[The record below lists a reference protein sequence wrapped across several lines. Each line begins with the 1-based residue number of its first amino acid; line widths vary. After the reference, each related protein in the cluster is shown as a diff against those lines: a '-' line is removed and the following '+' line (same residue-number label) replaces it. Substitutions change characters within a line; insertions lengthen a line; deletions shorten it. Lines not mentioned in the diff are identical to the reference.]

1 MNGITVLVKD
11 TPHNAPYTPPPVWG
25 YNKMAVCNP
34 KESIYH
40 QKPTMLV
47 SWSWTLGLQNYEK
60 WISIVYKSPR
70 QWCFPIAANE
80 GDKGNVYEYLPSQ
93 QPIIEFQF
101 NTLDSHVLFIKSHD
115 STWFNP
121 TLSLSLG
128 NFAMSWT

>member
-1 MNGITVLVKD
+1 MVLLSLSKTPLIMLPTPLPLCEDTIRWQYVTPKRVFITRNQPCWYPDLEL
-11 TPHNAPYTPPPVWG
+11 W
-25 YNKMAVCNP
+25 
-34 KESIYH
+34 
-40 QKPTMLV
+40 V
-47 SWSWTLGLQNYEK
+47 SRIEK

-101 NTLDSHVLFIKSHD
+101 NTLDGHVLFIKSHD

-128 NFAMSWT
+128 NFAMSWI